1 MEYFFSVANKNLN
14 YSSNKDWIG
23 QWPSAKVI
31 AFTISADEIALS
43 LSSNDRLHYKYLLKI
58 LRFYI
63 SPRVIT
69 LLLFIVLSILRF
81 YISPREIT
89 LLLSIVLSILRFYIR
104 QREITLLLSAKNEI
118 TLPLSANEIAIP
130 SIQNVAYC
138 IHINHEMPWSC
149 FKPTARTYYQ
159 NFLCLI
165 SSFSCW

>member
-31 AFTISADEIALS
+31 AFTISAKVIALTISADEIALS

-63 SPRVIT
+63 SPRV
-69 LLLFIVLSILRF
+69 
-81 YISPREIT
+81 IT

-138 IHINHEMPWSC
+138 IHINHEMPLSC
-149 FKPTARTYYQ
+149 FRPTARTNYL